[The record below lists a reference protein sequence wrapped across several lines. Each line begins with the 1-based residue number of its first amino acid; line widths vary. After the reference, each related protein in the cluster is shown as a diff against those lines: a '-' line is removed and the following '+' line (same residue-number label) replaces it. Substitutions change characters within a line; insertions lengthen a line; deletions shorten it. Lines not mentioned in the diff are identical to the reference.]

1 MDGETSYEQNEHAS
15 CNLTFPEGPR
25 WHNGLLWFSDFYSG
39 EVITV
44 DENGTRSTI
53 VSVPEQPS
61 GLGWDTQGDLLIVS
75 MRNQKLLR
83 YSNGKLL
90 EHADLSEY
98 SNYWCNDMVVD
109 NTGGHMLGTLV
120 SIGMLEKSRSPQ
132 RLSGYPR
139 VGR

>member
-1 MDGETSYEQNEHAS
+1 MSKMNTLLS
-15 CNLTFPEGPR
+15 NLTFPEGPR
-25 WHNGLLWFSDFYSG
+25 WHNGLLWFSDFYSH

-109 NTGGHMLGTLV
+109 NTGCLLYT
-120 SIGMLEKSRSPQ
+120 SDAADE
-132 RLSGYPR
+132 
-139 VGR
+139 